1 MKLTRWKNFAFAA
14 GEKTGFLNLLQKIG
28 RGRGQ
33 YLYVLTYHRVEEP
46 GANPWLDPHE
56 ISATPQ
62 QFEAQM
68 KLLSQRYHPVSI
80 AEVLDAAHG
89 GKPLPTDAV
98 LLTVDDGYRS
108 FKDTLFPI
116 CERYGIQPLL
126 FVPTGFV
133 GSGTLWWDKVYQILN
148 LSGQNEIDSPV
159 GRLPLH
165 SEQERFASSRR
176 LIHALKKMPR
186 EQAAGWID
194 AVHAALVAIPADQP
208 SHILTWDEL
217 RDLQS
222 QGVAIA
228 PHTHT
233 HPILAQ
239 VSLEEVKRQ
248 VCMSRD
254 LISEELG
261 DVLPVFAIPDGKAI
275 SYNQEILDLIH
286 AQGFEIVFLLFGGR
300 ALIEP
305 GNHQMVLPR
314 LGVWKKLTLAHFH
327 YRLTPLIDKIPN

>member
-1 MKLTRWKNFAFAA
+1 MKLTRLKNFAFAA
-14 GEKTGFLNLLQKIG
+14 GEKTGLFNLLQKVG
-28 RGRGQ
+28 RGGGQ
-33 YLYVLTYHRVEEP
+33 YLYVLAYHRVEDP
-46 GANPWLDPHE
+46 NANPWLDPHE

-80 AEVLDAAHG
+80 ADVLDAAHG

-108 FKDTLFPI
+108 FKNALFPI
-116 CERYGIQPLL
+116 CERYGVQPLL

-133 GSGTLWWDKVYQILN
+133 GSGTFWWDKVYQILYH
-148 LSGQNEIDSPV
+148 SGHGEIDSPI
-159 GRLPLH
+159 GRLSLQN
-165 SEQERFASSRR
+165 EQEKFSARHL
-176 LIHALKKMPR
+176 LIRALKKMPR
-186 EQAAGWID
+186 EQATGWID
-194 AVHAALVAIPADQP
+194 ATHAALVNIPADQP
-208 SHILTWDEL
+208 SDTLTWDEL
-217 RDLQS
+217 RALKS
-222 QGVAIA
+222 KGVAIA

-254 LISEELG
+254 LIREELG
-261 DVLPVFAIPDGKAI
+261 DVLPVFAIPDGKTI

-286 AQGFEIVFLLFGGR
+286 AQGLEFVFLLLGGR

-327 YRLTPLIDKIPN
+327 YRLTPLVDKTPN